1 MNIYSFS
8 NFLFFIW
15 RRWKRA
21 WGAEEYKIW
30 IWRRWRRAWAFVPSM
45 KILKLSRRFALSLF
59 LSCAF
64 THPHSLACIIVRS
77 LCSDYP
83 GACMWWRSVRA
94 FFISS
99 KMQVFMGRQKQ
110 GPWIQDLSLAWY
122 NRTLRWYFFWQS
134 MNNLSVWATFSLIHR
149 FVAGANRKGLTA
161 SRLHRILPQHILT
174 SRAWRPSGARHEV
187 SWQVEDLGRSPS
199 CNYLSLLYMAWQ
211 FEANTVVN
219 D

>member
-1 MNIYSFS
+1 MKALKKSLGFCS
-8 NFLFFIW
+8 VDEDF
-15 RRWKRA
+15 
-21 WGAEEYKIW
+21 KIVK
-30 IWRRWRRAWAFVPSM
+30 A
-45 KILKLSRRFALSLF
+45 
-59 LSCAF
+59 
-64 THPHSLACIIVRS
+64 VRS
-77 LCSDYP
+77 LSLP
-83 GACMWWRSVRA
+83 FMRIHASSLARLHHRSIALLWLPWSLHVMTKCQS

-99 KMQVFMGRQKQ
+99 EIQVFMGRQKQ